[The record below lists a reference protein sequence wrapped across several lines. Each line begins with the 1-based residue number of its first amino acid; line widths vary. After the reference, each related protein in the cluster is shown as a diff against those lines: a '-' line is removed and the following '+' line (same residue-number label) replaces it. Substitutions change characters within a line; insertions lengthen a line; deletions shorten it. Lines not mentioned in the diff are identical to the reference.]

1 MKAWRFASHAARQA
15 VQRSR
20 ALGVDVIGQAAV
32 MKQPYERTGSK
43 GRTTLAPSS
52 ESATAAP
59 PVIEAN
65 DPFGGVCTETNTRM
79 RNLYRVAMELW

>member
-1 MKAWRFASHAARQA
+1 MFAARLA
-15 VQRSR
+15 VRRFR

-32 MKQPYERTGSK
+32 MKWPRERTHSK
-43 GRTTLAPSS
+43 GKNRAGPSS

-65 DPFGGVCTETNTRM
+65 DPFDGVCTETNTRM
-79 RNLYRVAMELW
+79 RNSYRVAMELR